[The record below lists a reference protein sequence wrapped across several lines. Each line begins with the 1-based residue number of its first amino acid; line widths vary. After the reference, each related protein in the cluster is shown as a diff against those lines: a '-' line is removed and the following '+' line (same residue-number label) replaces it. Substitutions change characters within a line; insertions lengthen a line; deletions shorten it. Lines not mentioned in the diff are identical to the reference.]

1 MSEEKYIKS
10 YDGELLYA
18 KEYIAEN
25 AKATVILT
33 HDMKEHSGLY
43 EQVGEFLSQN
53 NINVF
58 TYDLR
63 SHKNSAKEP
72 FGTYSN
78 DFFNDSLRDLIFIN
92 KYLQKKYN
100 LPIINIGVGCGATI
114 IVRCNQFFKDSKAS
128 ILIGMPYDNL
138 NIKNIF
144 FRTTTKFKIMFINKN
159 SEAKLTNK
167 IINNSLSSKFEDGNF
182 QSTNKN
188 YIEQIKN
195 DKFCDYNVSANI
207 LNSLF
212 RGNCKT
218 YLKKNLLKINKD
230 QNILLING
238 EYDIV
243 TNFNKSTKH
252 FIEKITKL
260 GYMNINNWTFQ
271 DMRHNILNE
280 VNTNIVLKDIVD
292 YIFKLI
298 KPKN

>member
-100 LPIINIGVGCGATI
+100 LPIINIGVGCGATL

-167 IINNSLSSKFEDGNF
+167 IINNSLSSKFEDGNY
-182 QSTNKN
+182 QSSNKN

-195 DKFCDYNVSANI
+195 DKFCNYNVSANI